1 MLFSIEKNEWL
12 GNIKNDIFAGIVT
25 SVALLPEVIGFAL
38 LAGINP
44 MKALFAS
51 GIMLLITT
59 FTSGRPGMVSAAAGS
74 MAVVMAGLIKSHG
87 MDYMIMATILT
98 GLIQLALGYF
108 RVERLMKFIS
118 KTVMLGFVNSLAILI
133 FLAQIRQLPGENNLT
148 YIMVVGTII
157 LMYMMPK
164 FIKSVPPAL
173 IIIVTMTIFTIIFPE
188 NIKKVG
194 DMGNMENIIPS
205 LSLPKVTI
213 SLETLKII
221 LPTSIALAM
230 VGLVETLLTVPIVD
244 KMTETKSNSN
254 REVKSQGLS
263 NFIVGIFGGQGG
275 CAMIGQAVINI
286 KSGGRNRLSTLISS
300 ISIFALIFG
309 FKDIMISIPSAILI
323 GIMIVVSIETFEWKS
338 LKLIKNLEIKE
349 SVIMLSTICTVIYT
363 DNLALGILI
372 GVILSSLTLMSKMSN
387 IKINRLDDDI
397 HEIKGTIFFGTIEKL
412 KHYIETL
419 EIKSNRVKLDFSNSH
434 ILDNSVREEIQNIV
448 NNIEK
453 NNVEVEL
460 VGVNTET

>member
-51 GIMLLITT
+51 GVMLFITT

-87 MDYMIMATILT
+87 MEYMILATILT
-98 GLIQLALGYF
+98 GLIQIILGYF

-133 FLAQIRQLPGENNLT
+133 FLAQIRQLPGENKLT

-157 LMYMMPK
+157 LMYVMPK

-173 IIIVTMTIFTIIFPE
+173 IIIVAMTILTIIFPE

-205 LSLPKVTI
+205 LSFPKVPI

-230 VGLVETLLTVPIVD
+230 VGLVETLLTIPIVD
-244 KMTETKSNSN
+244 NMTETKSNSN
-254 REVKSQGLS
+254 REVKAQGFA
-263 NFIVGIFGGQGG
+263 NFIVGIFGGQGC

-300 ISIFALIFG
+300 ISIFVLIFG
-309 FKDIMISIPSAILI
+309 LKNIMINIPSAILI
-323 GIMIVVSIETFEWKS
+323 GIMIVVAIETFEWKS
-338 LKLIKNLEIKE
+338 LKLIKNLEIME
-349 SVIMLSTICTVIYT
+349 SIIMLSTIGIVIYT
-363 DNLALGILI
+363 DNLALGILT
-372 GVILSSLTLMSKMSN
+372 GVILSSLTLMSKMST
-387 IKINRLDDDI
+387 IKINRIDEET
-397 HEIKGTIFFGTIEKL
+397 HEIKGPLFFGTIDKF
-412 KHYIETL
+412 KNYIEDL
-419 EIKSNRVKLDFSNSH
+419 EIKNNKLNLDFSRSH
-434 ILDNSVREEIQNIV
+434 ILDNSVKEELKKII
-448 NNIEK
+448 NNVEK
-453 NNVEVEL
+453 NNIKVEL
-460 VGVNTET
+460 VGTNLEK